1 MLSLESSQQPIETK
15 DRPILQMK
23 TLCRETVWVAQ
34 CNPIRRW
41 RWALLFCLCLLLLVP
56 TFLSLP
62 LVEDGSCL
70 LCTPS
75 PDMAFASFWGCC
87 FQDLRPTPA
96 YHPGVRWFN
105 FVQKAHCRKN
115 VNSKTETRFKLCL
128 SHFFL
133 LPMWFLL
140 SYLNSQSLNFFNYK
154 RGIIHAW

>member
-87 FQDLRPTPA
+87 FQDLRLTPA

-128 SHFFL
+128 SHFFFITYVIFTKL
-133 LPMWFLL
+133 LKLPELKFLQL
-140 SYLNSQSLNFFNYK
+140 
-154 RGIIHAW
+154 